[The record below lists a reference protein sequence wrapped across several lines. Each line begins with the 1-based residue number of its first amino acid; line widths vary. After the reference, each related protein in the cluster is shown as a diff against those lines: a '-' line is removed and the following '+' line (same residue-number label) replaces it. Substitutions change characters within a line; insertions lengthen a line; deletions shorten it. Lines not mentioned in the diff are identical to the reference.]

1 MEGYIGEIRLF
12 AGNFAPRSW
21 AFCAGQLLSVSANS
35 ALFSILGCTYGGD
48 CRTTFALP
56 DLRGRVPIGPGA
68 GPGLPD
74 YREGQKTGSTTVTLT
89 VLNIPPHNHS
99 MNSSNAV
106 GTLNSPQN
114 AFPAAGTLA
123 GNPPNQVPVNTQYMA
138 TSNTTMN
145 ALACGNAGGNQSHT
159 NMQPV
164 LALNYVICMFGIYP
178 SRS

>member
-21 AFCAGQLLSVSANS
+21 AFCAGQLLSISANT

-48 CRTTFALP
+48 CRTSFALP

-89 VLNIPPHNHS
+89 VSQIPAHNHA
-99 MNSSNAV
+99 MNANSGV

-123 GNPPNQVPVNTQYMA
+123 GNPPNQVPINTQYAA
-138 TSNTTMN
+138 TSNTTLN
-145 ALACGNAGGNQSHT
+145 ANASSHTGGNQSHN
-159 NMQPV
+159 NMQPT
-164 LALNYVICMFGIYP
+164 LAINYVICQFGIFP